1 MKKMRTRRLRLWLG
15 LLSGGLMFQSGCPLA
30 ADFDPIT
37 LFAQTAATL
46 IADSVFFALDSFLIS
61 VS

>member
-1 MKKMRTRRLRLWLG
+1 MRNMKTRRLQWWVG
-15 LLSGGLMFQSGCPLA
+15 LLSGGLVFQSGCPLA
-30 ADFDPIT
+30 DDFDPIT

-46 IADSVFFALDSFLIS
+46 IADSVFFALDSFLIR

>member
-1 MKKMRTRRLRLWLG
+1 MKSKKTRRLRVLAG

-30 ADFDPIT
+30 EDFDPIT
-37 LFAQTAATL
+37 LFAQAAATIL
-46 IADSVFFALDSFLIS
+46 TDTVFFALDSFLIS

>member
-1 MKKMRTRRLRLWLG
+1 MKHLRTRRLQLWLG
-15 LLSGGLMFQSGCPLA
+15 LLSGGLVFQSGCPLA
-30 ADFDPIT
+30 DDFDPIT

-61 VS
+61 MS

>member
-1 MKKMRTRRLRLWLG
+1 MKNMTTRHLRLWVG
-15 LLSGGLMFQSGCPLA
+15 LLSGGLVFQSGCPLA
-30 ADFDPIT
+30 DDFDPIT